1 VHQRQREEANEVL
14 LGGYEVGAEVA
25 RLIEAEHRDPRV
37 QLLAVREAERPG
49 AVAAIS
55 IHGQVAVLGGAATLP
70 EARGRG
76 VQAMLL
82 RARLT
87 VAIEAGCKLA
97 TATAAAESTSLRNL
111 ARTSFDVHDRPA
123 FSIPAQSARAA

>member
-1 VHQRQREEANEVL
+1 VELVRDHQIDVAIEVL

-25 RLIEAEHRDPRV
+25 RLIGAEHRDPRV
-37 QLLAVREAERPG
+37 QLLAVHGNGRLI

-76 VQAMLL
+76 AQAMLL
-82 RARLT
+82 RARLNQPPQP
-87 VAIEAGCKLA
+87 
-97 TATAAAESTSLRNL
+97 RP
-111 ARTSFDVHDRPA
+111 DRFRCP
-123 FSIPAQSARAA
+123 